1 MPPGNGYCMAAP
13 PADKHAAWRFIE
25 HANSAE
31 GQTIIAGSDRTVPTI
46 MSVAE
51 SEAFL
56 GPNVRPARSRIFL
69 DTIDELRTVPKLST
83 WEEIESTGSEEVERA
98 FYGEITPEE
107 AALLARQRTEE
118 YFQLAVRP

>member
-1 MPPGNGYCMAAP
+1 
-13 PADKHAAWRFIE
+13 
-25 HANSAE
+25 
-31 GQTIIAGSDRTVPTI
+31 

-56 GPNVRPARSRIFL
+56 DPNVRPARSRIFL